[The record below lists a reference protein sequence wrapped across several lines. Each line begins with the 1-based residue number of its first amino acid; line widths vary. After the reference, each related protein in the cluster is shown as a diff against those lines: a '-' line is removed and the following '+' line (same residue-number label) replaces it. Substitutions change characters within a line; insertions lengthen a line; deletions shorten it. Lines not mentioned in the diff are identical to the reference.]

1 MRAAHPRAERGAEP
15 PDKEMS
21 VFSFALLCFSSL
33 FTVIDPIATTPVFAS
48 MTQGRS
54 HREARSIALRASL
67 VALGVLT
74 LFAVGGA
81 FVFRLFGITLDAF
94 RIGGGIVFL
103 TLGLPMLGSHDEAHA
118 APSTTKDPAIVPLGV
133 PLIAGPGAITT
144 VMVLMGQ
151 ATSFAHSAALI
162 AALVLA
168 LAASCA
174 VLMLSPFV
182 TRYLGKAGLSLIT
195 KVMGLIVVVIGIQ
208 LMIDGLRPV
217 VIDILRAARGPA

>member
-1 MRAAHPRAERGAEP
+1 
-15 PDKEMS
+15 MS
-21 VFSFALLCFSSL
+21 VFSFGILCFSSL

-54 HREARSIALRASL
+54 NREARAIALRACL

-74 LFAVGGA
+74 VFAVGGA
-81 FVFRLFGITLDAF
+81 FVFKMFGITLDAF

-118 APSTTKDPAIVPLGV
+118 APTASRDPAIVPLGV

-151 ATSFAHSAALI
+151 STTIGHSAALLV
-162 AALVLA
+162 ALTLA
-168 LAASCA
+168 LAAACA

-182 TRYLGKAGLSLIT
+182 TRWLGKAGLALIT

-208 LMIDGLRPV
+208 FMIDGVRPV
-217 VIDILRAARGPA
+217 VIDILRAARTTP